1 MGEDGGELAVNE
13 REGPTKGG
21 RPCLVGRHLLKIQEL
36 SKTLP
41 GFNQEEKLFSMAND
55 GLEVEKAEQS
65 ERIKTRHHHL
75 FILPNSLIHT
85 LAENETN
92 SVGLVRISL
101 LELAI

>member
-13 REGPTKGG
+13 REGSTKGG
-21 RPCLVGRHLLKIQEL
+21 RPSLVGRHLLKIQEL

-41 GFNQEEKLFSMAND
+41 GFNQEEKLFSMATA

-65 ERIKTRHHHL
+65 ERIKTRQHHL
-75 FILPNSLIHT
+75 FILYSLTHT
-85 LAENETN
+85 LAENQTN
-92 SVGLVRISL
+92 SVGLARVSL